1 MPSRKKLPGTIFG
14 KKVPGTFFGLA
25 VLAFAVS
32 GGSAQ
37 SPARPNVVMFI
48 MDDLGYGDIGS
59 YGVPDAKTP
68 NIDRLAREGVKLTDF
83 YANHA
88 NCSPTRT
95 GFITG
100 RYQQRYGIESPLR
113 LENDPRSLPP
123 SETSL
128 PRLLKNAGYAT
139 GLIGKWHLGAGVET
153 GPNRHGFDEFWGFR
167 QGAVDFYSH
176 VAVTTAA
183 KQPANPPHDLYH
195 NEEPTTA
202 AGYLTDEITTR
213 AVDFIQK
220 RASGPFFLEVAYNAT
235 HWPFQRPDLPEGKR
249 GFSNA
254 VQDGNR
260 ADYIAMLERA
270 DRGVGRILDVLDRL
284 KLAPNTLVIF
294 TSDNGGEWLSRNAPL
309 FHRKSSLWEGG
320 IRVPLLLRWPTRLK
334 AGVTSSQVGITMDLT
349 ASILAAAGV
358 TPPAGYRPE
367 GIDLIGPLQKGSV
380 VERTLFWRMPV
391 PPGTPPLPGAPPGA
405 PPVTQRVVRRGNWK
419 YVDDRG
425 QYFLFDLRNDPAER
439 HDLAQAHHDMVR
451 DLSALVAKWE
461 ADVDAEFKQRS
472 SDVTITPSIH
482 SSIQLEHAG
491 KVIQI
496 DPWSR
501 GDLSKLKPADLILIT
516 DDVNHHLDTKAIAK
530 LRKPGAPV
538 VIAANG
544 LKQVPDGI
552 VMANGES
559 REVAG
564 FKIEATAAYDITPGV
579 SFHPKGEANGYIITI
594 GGKRIYVVGA
604 TECVPEIRSAKDID
618 IAFFP
623 LNLPAAR
630 MEPAA
635 AIECIKAFKPKVVYP
650 YHYDQDWV
658 TRVNRNEPR
667 GMPTT
672 RGLQQMKDALDA
684 VGIEVRFADWY
695 PSAPSE

>member
-1 MPSRKKLPGTIFG
+1 MMSGAAQTPSR
-14 KKVPGTFFGLA
+14 
-25 VLAFAVS
+25 
-32 GGSAQ
+32 
-37 SPARPNVVMFI
+37 PNIVMFI

-59 YGVPDAKTP
+59 YGAPDAKTP

-95 GFITG
+95 GFISG

-113 LENDPRSLPP
+113 AADDPRRLPA
-123 SETSL
+123 SDTSL

-139 GLIGKWHLGAGVET
+139 GLIGKWHLGPDAAS

-167 QGAVDFYSH
+167 LGAVDYYAH
-176 VAVTTAA
+176 TVVTTAPR
-183 KQPANPPHDLYH
+183 QVPNPPHDLYH

-202 AGYLTDEITTR
+202 DGYLTDEITTR
-213 AVDFIQK
+213 AEAFVEQH
-220 RASGPFFLEVAYNAT
+220 AGSPFFLEVAYNAT
-235 HWPFQRPDLPEGKR
+235 HWPFQRPDLPAGKR
-249 GFSNA
+249 GWTNSIE
-254 VQDGNR
+254 DGTR
-260 ADYIAMLERA
+260 ADYVAILERA
-270 DRGVGRILDVLDRL
+270 DKGVGRILAALDRL
-284 KLAPNTLVIF
+284 ELTPDTLVIF

-320 IRVPLLLRWPTRLK
+320 IRVPLLMRWPARLK

-349 ASILAAAGV
+349 ASILAAAGAKA
-358 TPPAGYRPE
+358 PASYRPE
-367 GIDLIGPLQKGSV
+367 GIDLIGPLQRGAT

-391 PPGTPPLPGAPPGA
+391 PPGTPQPPGVPA
-405 PPVTQRVVRRGNWK
+405 GTPLLTQRAVRRGNWK

-425 QYFLFDLRNDPAER
+425 QYFLFDLSKDPGER
-439 HDLAQAHHDMVR
+439 HDLAHSHRSLVNELR
-451 DLSALVAKWE
+451 ALVAKWE
-461 ADVDAEFKQRS
+461 EDIDTEARQRPTQTSQDV
-472 SDVTITPSIH
+472 VITPSIH
-482 SSIQLEHAG
+482 SSLQLEHGG

-501 GDLSKLKPADLILIT
+501 GDLSRLKPADLILIT

-530 LRKPGAPV
+530 LRKSGAPV

-564 FKIEATAAYDITPGV
+564 FKIEATAAYDVTPGV
-579 SFHPKGEANGYIITI
+579 SFHPKGEANGYIVTI
-594 GGKRIYVVGA
+594 GGKRIYVVGV
-604 TECVPEIRSAKDID
+604 TECVPEIRNAKDID

-630 MEPAA
+630 MEPDA
-635 AIECIKAFKPKVVYP
+635 AIDCIKAFRPKVVYP

-667 GMPTT
+667 GTATT
-672 RGLQQMKDALDA
+672 RGLQHMKDALNA
-684 VGIEVRFADWY
+684 VGIDVRLADWY
-695 PSAPSE
+695 PAAPSQ